1 VKLHLART
9 DIPAIEV
16 DLLSGTLFESCW
28 QLPVRILTVSS
39 YFTNGGIFEMTT
51 PKDLRY
57 SEEHE
62 WVKVEGEKVRVGI
75 TEFAQ
80 HELGDIVFVEL
91 PEVGTEITIDQP
103 FGSVESVKTVSEL
116 YAPVSGKVV
125 EINEEL
131 NDSPESVNE
140 SPYEK
145 AWMIV
150 IEATDLSEVEK
161 LLTPE
166 QYDDLIKAE

>member
-1 VKLHLART
+1 M
-9 DIPAIEV
+9 
-16 DLLSGTLFESCW
+16 S
-28 QLPVRILTVSS
+28 
-39 YFTNGGIFEMTT
+39 T

-75 TEFAQ
+75 THFAQ
-80 HELGDIVFVEL
+80 SELGDIVFVEL
-91 PEVGTEITIDQP
+91 PEVGDEISADEP

-116 YAPVSGKVV
+116 YAPISGKVV
-125 EINEEL
+125 EVNEDL
-131 NDSPESVNE
+131 NDSPEFVNE

-150 IEATDLSEVEK
+150 VEPADAGEVDN
-161 LLTPE
+161 LMTAE
-166 QYDDLIKAE
+166 QYEEMTKED